1 MTLDQFQDLRQWH
14 LRHQGDHPMEGHVWT
29 AILTLWMVGWVGAPT
44 AWLLQWD
51 LAALG
56 AVLLVFAPGRYVA
69 WRERLHRRGWLRC
82 DWIVMLR

>member
-1 MTLDQFQDLRQWH
+1 
-14 LRHQGDHPMEGHVWT
+14 MEGHVWT

-56 AVLLVFAPGRYVA
+56 AALLGASRRAATSA
-69 WRERLHRRGWLRC
+69 WRDRLHRRGRLRC
-82 DWIVMLR
+82 DWIALLR